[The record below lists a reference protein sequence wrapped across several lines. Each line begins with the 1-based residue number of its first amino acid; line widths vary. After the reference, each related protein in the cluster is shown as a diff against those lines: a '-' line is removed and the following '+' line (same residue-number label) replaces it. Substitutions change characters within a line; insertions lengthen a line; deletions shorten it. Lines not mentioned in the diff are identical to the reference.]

1 MRALLQ
7 RVAEASV
14 AAEGRVQGAIGPG
27 LVVYLGCRRG
37 DTEADAEAL
46 ARRVAR
52 YRVFPDEAGRSNLDL
67 RDVGGAVLLLPQFT
81 LVADTR
87 KGNRPSF
94 TEALEPEAAR
104 RLVARFAAVLEA
116 EGVPVA
122 QGLFGAV
129 MTVRQVGVG
138 PASFLLERRSS
149 RT

>member
-1 MRALLQ
+1 MKALLQ

-14 AAEGRVQGAIGPG
+14 AAKGRVTGAIGPG
-27 LVVYLGCRRG
+27 LVVYLGCCRG
-37 DTEADAEAL
+37 DTEADADAL

-52 YRVFPDEAGRSNLDL
+52 YRIFPDEAGRSNLDL

-94 TEALEPEAAR
+94 TAALEPEAAR
-104 RLVARFAAVLEA
+104 RLVARFAATLEE

-122 QGLFGAV
+122 HGRFGAT

-138 PASFLLERRSS
+138 PASYLLERPPSG
-149 RT
+149 T